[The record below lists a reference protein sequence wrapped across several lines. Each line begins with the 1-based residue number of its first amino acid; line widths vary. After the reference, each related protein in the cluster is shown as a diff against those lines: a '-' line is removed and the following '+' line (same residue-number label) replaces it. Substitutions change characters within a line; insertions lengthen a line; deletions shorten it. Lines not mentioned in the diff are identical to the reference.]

1 MKPTLAVLLGL
12 LLSPAL
18 AVPSF
23 APDTLAKGAIS
34 TIPPPLYRPKTS
46 RLVVLGGV
54 HLVGLA
60 FTYDQSQK
68 SWGGSTGKFHFKNDW
83 SGEELRL
90 AQNDEVSH
98 LVVGYVLTK
107 EGYRAYRWAGFS
119 PKKSRTYGALESAL
133 LLTLVECP
141 MDAFN
146 PTQGFGLADLIFDYA
161 GVGFGLLQLSHPG
174 SWDIKV
180 SAKSNP
186 FSSQEHFFAQT
197 AAQFDNFVF
206 WGTFRPA
213 FKFGERQPLSLGL
226 GYSTRRA
233 ADERYPLREFRLGI
247 GTSLPDFVRS
257 FAPGAA
263 KYFEI
268 LDFYYFN
275 LNWRVTV
282 R

>member
-1 MKPTLAVLLGL
+1 MKIIVAVLLIFYAAP
-12 LLSPAL
+12 LSAEDPA
-18 AVPSF
+18 S
-23 APDTLAKGAIS
+23 PDTIAKGIGQ
-34 TIPPPLYRPKTS
+34 TVTHPLYKSKTS
-46 RLVVLGGV
+46 RLVVLGGG

-60 FTYDQSQK
+60 LTYDQTQK

-83 SGEELRL
+83 SGEELEL

-107 EGYRAYRWAGFS
+107 EFYRAYCWAGLS

-133 LLTLVECP
+133 LLTFVECP

-146 PTQGFGLADLIFDYA
+146 STQGFGVGDLIFDYA

-174 SWDIKV
+174 NWDIKV

-186 FSSQEHFFAQT
+186 FTSQEHLFSQT
-197 AAQFDNFVF
+197 AVQFDNFIF
-206 WGTFRPA
+206 WGTYRPD
-213 FKFGERQPLSLGL
+213 FKWGERQPVSFGL
-226 GYSTRRA
+226 GYSTRR
-233 ADERYPLREFRLGI
+233 DTDGISPLREFRIGI
-247 GTSLPDFVRS
+247 GTTLYDLVRS
-257 FAPGAA
+257 FAPHAA

-275 LNWRVTV
+275 LNWRVTAK
-282 R
+282 